1 LASAPRRLDVVPGGI
16 DLMSLIV
23 ISLVVVYT
31 VVLGTMG
38 ILLCLL
44 MPGGAAL
51 MPLARLWSRLV
62 LWTSRV
68 RWTASRDPA
77 LDPSKPCVYAANH
90 QSQFDIPAL
99 TLAMPSDFRMVAKR
113 SLLYV
118 PIFGW
123 ALWLAGFIFIDR
135 SNRTKAIRSLDRA
148 ARRLRHGTSLVLFP
162 EGTRSRDG
170 ALLPFKRGGFI
181 LAIQAGVPIV
191 PVTIRGGIEVLP
203 KGSLR
208 IRPGTIRVHFGAP
221 VKTTG
226 YTYESREALIEKVRE
241 SISLEL
247 TGEPG
252 IRRT

>member
-1 LASAPRRLDVVPGGI
+1 MGLVRPSRGVAVT
-16 DLMSLIV
+16 
-23 ISLVVVYT
+23 LVVVPMIIIYT
-31 VVLGTMG
+31 AVLGTLG

-44 MPGGAAL
+44 VPGGAAL

-68 RWTASRDPA
+68 RWEASSDPA
-77 LDPSKPCVYAANH
+77 LNPSRPCVYAANH

-99 TLAMPSDFRMVAKR
+99 VLAMPADFRMVAKR
-113 SLLYV
+113 SLAHV

-123 ALWLAGFIFIDR
+123 ALRLAGFVFIDR
-135 SNRTKAIRSLDRA
+135 SNRESAIQTLDQA
-148 ARRLRHGTSLVLFP
+148 AKRLRRGTSIVVFA

-170 ALLPFKRGGFI
+170 TLLPFKRGGFVMA
-181 LAIQAGVPIV
+181 LKAGVPVV
-191 PVTIRGGIEVLP
+191 PVTIHGGGGILP

-208 IRPGTIRVHFGAP
+208 IRPGTIQVHFGVP
-221 VKTTG
+221 VDTTG

-241 SISLEL
+241 SINLEL
-247 TGEPG
+247 TREPG